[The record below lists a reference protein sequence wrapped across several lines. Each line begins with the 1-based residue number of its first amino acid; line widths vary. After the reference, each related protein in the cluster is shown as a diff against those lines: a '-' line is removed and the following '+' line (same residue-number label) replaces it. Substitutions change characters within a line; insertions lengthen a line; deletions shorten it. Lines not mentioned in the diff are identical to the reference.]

1 MIPVFH
7 LKSVSCSPGLFFSLL
22 FRSGH
27 ALSKYVHLIVQIR
40 TRNILFRKC
49 YGFSPFKFVCFVS
62 VSYRAGRKFHLLV

>member
-27 ALSKYVHLIVQIR
+27 TLSKYVHLIVQIR
-40 TRNILFRKC
+40 TREYFIQKMLWIFTL
-49 YGFSPFKFVCFVS
+49 KFVCFVS